1 MTNKDEQMISKL
13 NPPISKRCRLCKENK
28 LLSEF
33 DFSNRARD
41 KHTAVCKNCVEKK
54 FEGEGDEPYGACC
67 QHHFEEMMI
76 NNTYNQLDMLL
87 RVVEALQYGGG
98 EIPTELLKKMH
109 LISRKGGIRCSYD
122 TCSCQKLL

>member
-33 DFSNRARD
+33 DFSNRTRD
-41 KHTAVCKNCVEKK
+41 KHTADCKNCVEKK

-67 QHHFEEMMI
+67 QHHFEEMVVT
-76 NNTYNQLDMLL
+76 NTYNQLELL
-87 RVVEALQYGGG
+87 LQVVEALQCNKA
-98 EIPTELLKKMH
+98 EIPRELLLKMFRITH
-109 LISRKGGIRCSYD
+109 LGGVRCRYD
-122 TCSCQKLL
+122 SCDYDR